1 MAGRCDPPAFLPV
14 RPITQVHL
22 AAVTERARRR
32 VIRWFKRRGF
42 LDTAAAVELTPFEFL
57 DRLADLVPPPR
68 KHRHRYHGGFAP
80 NHKLRPAERLGRGRA
95 GPRRPDNLSGVAR
108 RAARD
113 RHPQALSVRAG
124 HLMFRRCHPPERIA
138 EARAGYLGG
147 VRGFAIR
154 LRLGLPDSS
163 SRRPSFV
170 AGTLLSGSAAP
181 SSGWPVWI
189 AASRSC
195 TRAA

>member
-113 RHPQALSVRAG
+113 RHPQLVTGVGRKSPKPRD
-124 HLMFRRCHPPERIA
+124 RRTVGTAHRLIMVGTSSETRI
-138 EARAGYLGG
+138 
-147 VRGFAIR
+147 
-154 LRLGLPDSS
+154 
-163 SRRPSFV
+163 
-170 AGTLLSGSAAP
+170 
-181 SSGWPVWI
+181 
-189 AASRSC
+189 SC
-195 TRAA
+195 TRRRLSSSKRSKELATASWQMPIRASAVLIPTTIRPGMRPTS